1 MLFIAR
7 KILIL
12 FTLLLI
18 SLNSIAAEKILVL
31 GDSLSAGFGI
41 EVKQGWV
48 NLLQQRLHK
57 LGYDYHVVNASI
69 SGNTTSNGLARISHA
84 LATYKPAITIIE
96 LGGNDGL
103 RGFDPKIIKKNL
115 AIMIEK
121 VQQSNSKI
129 LLLGLRLP
137 LNYGPAYDEKFKA
150 LYQNLSQHYQ
160 IPLVPLFLAGID
172 DKPALMQNDGIHPLA
187 AAQDK
192 MLDNVWIKL
201 QPLLKK

>member
-1 MLFIAR
+1 M
-7 KILIL
+7 
-12 FTLLLI
+12 
-18 SLNSIAAEKILVL
+18 NSTAAEKILVL

-48 NLLQQRLHK
+48 NLLQQRIHK

-69 SGNTTSNGLARISHA
+69 SGNTTSNGLARLSHA
-84 LATYKPAITIIE
+84 LTSYKPAITIIE

-103 RGFDPKIIKKNL
+103 RGLDPKLIKKNL
-115 AIMIEK
+115 AVMIEK
-121 VQQSNSKI
+121 AQQNNSKI

-137 LNYGPAYDEKFKA
+137 LNYGPAYDEQFKV

-160 IPLVPLFLAGID
+160 ISLVPLFLAGID
-172 DKPALMQNDGIHPLA
+172 DKPALMQNDGVHPLA
-187 AAQDK
+187 AAQAK
-192 MLDNVWIKL
+192 MLDNVWTKL